1 MDNYSFQDFK
11 PKGNKISLFER
22 DFLREHN
29 LKWCPKCSSVQPI
42 DNFCKSNTSDGLNG
56 TCKTC
61 TAKFREINR
70 EKLNKRANEYYQEK
84 RLEKIEWASEY
95 RKNNK
100 DKVKDSKKQYYKKN
114 KEKVLEY
121 SKQHRLANIDSYKE
135 RERKYSFNNKETK
148 KIFNK
153 LWRQKNSEYLRQY
166 YNDKYQNNE
175 NFHIWQI
182 CRQLVRRAFLAI
194 GTKKEGTTR
203 EFLNYSSQELK
214 EHIEKQFKDGM
225 SWDNHGEW
233 HIDHIIPISKAT
245 TLEEGIELS
254 KLSNLQPLWAEENLL
269 KRNKI

>member
-11 PKGNKISLFER
+11 PKGNKISLSER

-61 TAKFREINR
+61 TAKSREINR
-70 EKLNKRANEYYQEK
+70 EKLNNRANEYYQEK

-100 DKVKDSKKQYYKKN
+100 EKVKESKKQYYERN
-114 KEKVLEY
+114 KEKVLEHN
-121 SKQHRLANIDSYKE
+121 KQNRLDNLEVYKE
-135 RERKYSFNNKETK
+135 RDRKYHHKNRQHR
-148 KIFNK
+148 KISAK
-153 LWRQKNSEYLRQY
+153 IWREANSEYLKKY
-166 YNDKYQNNE
+166 YNNKYQNNE

-194 GTKKEGTTR
+194 GTKKEKTTR
-203 EFLNYSSQELK
+203 EFLNYSSQDLK
-214 EHIEKQFKDGM
+214 EHIEKQFKEGM

-269 KRNKI
+269 KKNKI